1 MADFIKCKYENG
13 FFVFDTIEKY
23 PEDVADD
30 ILDEFVRQDLEALIY
45 KTSGD
50 PLFQVTG
57 RIRENYVKLILNDD
71 DSDPVMARMESVK
84 KALEN
89 SIQRLVVNKLD

>member
-1 MADFIKCKYENG
+1 MADFIKCKHENG

-57 RIRENYVKLILNDD
+57 RIRENYVKLILDDD